1 MFFSKNRRFIMNL
14 IYGILGLAYGYFAYK
29 YIFNKYE
36 IIDDNYTKI
45 MVSATLI
52 FSIYYIGIFLYF
64 RFISKSDFWEK
75 RFTRTTILTMINYAL
90 FSLNEFYVR
99 TKEIGLALNNFVQL
113 IIISFLPSLVVW
125 AVIFLLN
132 TYKTKK

>member
-1 MFFSKNRRFIMNL
+1 MNL